1 MSLANPILVEVT
13 RGSRVESVHR
23 GCVAIANAK
32 GEIVFSLGD
41 VEAVSFPR
49 SSLKMVQA
57 LPLVESGAAEAF
69 GLSDEEIALACAS
82 HSGEP
87 MHTGRVTA
95 WLERIGCTEADLA
108 CGAHPSRVDA
118 VNEAMIRKGEKPT
131 PVFNNCSGKHTGF
144 LTVCRHWDVATQG
157 YELHDHPLQVAI
169 AKALGDLAGMD
180 PAKIPYGIDGCVAPA
195 FALPTSSFARVL
207 AQFADPSGQ
216 PLQRGA
222 AMKHVVA
229 AMIAHPDL
237 VAGTGR
243 SDTILMR
250 AANGRVATK
259 AGAEA
264 YYAAIIPEAG
274 LGVALKIDDGAG
286 RAAETAI
293 AAILDKLGV
302 LTDDKAAHDIIRAP
316 IPNTRGKIVGE
327 RRPAKALAE
336 ADIHAI

>member
-1 MSLANPILVEVT
+1 MANPILVEIT
-13 RGSRVESVHR
+13 RGALVESVHR
-23 GCVAIANAK
+23 GALAIANAR

-41 VEAVSFPR
+41 IEAVSFPR

-57 LPLVESGAAEAF
+57 LPLVESGAADAF
-69 GLSDEEIALACAS
+69 GLSSEEIALACAS

-87 MHTGRVTA
+87 MHTTRVA
-95 WLERIGCTEADLA
+95 KWLERIGCTEHDLA
-108 CGAHPSRVDA
+108 CGAHPSRVEA
-118 VNEAMIRKGEKPT
+118 VNDEMIRKGEKPT
-131 PVFNNCSGKHTGF
+131 RIFNNCSGKHTGF
-144 LTVCRHWDVATQG
+144 LTVCRHWDVATSG
-157 YELHDHPLQVAI
+157 YELHDHPLQAAI
-169 AKALGDLAGMD
+169 ARALGELAGIRGE
-180 PAKIPYGIDGCVAPA
+180 IPYGIDGCVAPA
-195 FALPTSSFARVL
+195 FALPVSSFARVL

-216 PLQRGA
+216 PLQRAA
-222 AMKHVVA
+222 AMKRIVA

-250 AANGRVATK
+250 AANNRIATK

-264 YYAAIIPEAG
+264 YYAAIVPEAG
-274 LGVALKIDDGAG
+274 LGIALKIDDGTG

-302 LTDDKAAHDIIRAP
+302 LTGDKAAHEIIRAP
-316 IPNTRGKIVGE
+316 IPNTRGKTVGE

-336 ADIHAI
+336 AAIRAI